1 MAIQTLFT
9 AHATSTGGRNG
20 HAQADDG
27 LISVDLSVPKAMGGP
42 GKPHTTTPEHLFAT
56 GYAACLGG
64 AIDYQAN
71 QLKLK
76 PASVTV
82 KPSVSIGK
90 DDKDGG
96 FGLAIVMDVE
106 VAGLSSEDAEKMVQ
120 AGHAFCPYSKAV
132 KGNVD
137 VTVNVEIV

>member
-9 AHATSTGGRNG
+9 AHASSEGGRNG

-42 GKPHTTTPEHLFAT
+42 GKEHTTTPEHLFAT

-64 AIDYQAN
+64 AIDFQAK
-71 QLKLK
+71 QLKVPVESLK
-76 PASVTV
+76 VTS
-82 KPSVSIGK
+82 SVSIGK
-90 DDKDGG
+90 SDDGG
-96 FGLAIVMDVE
+96 FGLAVVMDIE
-106 VAGLSSEDAEKMVQ
+106 VAGVSQEDAEKVVH
-120 AGHAFCPYSKAV
+120 AGHAFCPYSKAI

-137 VTVNVEIV
+137 VTVNAKAV